1 MPIAPGSQPPDPT
14 EVGLPAFAGVFR
26 SEYRETTLAPYA
38 FGVLFPIQM
47 ARW

>member
-1 MPIAPGSQPPDPT
+1 MPIALESQPPGMA

-38 FGVLFPIQM
+38 LGVLFPIQM